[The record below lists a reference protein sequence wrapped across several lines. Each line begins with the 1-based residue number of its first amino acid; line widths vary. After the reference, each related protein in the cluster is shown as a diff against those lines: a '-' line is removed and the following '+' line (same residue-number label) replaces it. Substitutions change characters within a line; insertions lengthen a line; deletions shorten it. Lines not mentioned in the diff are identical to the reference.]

1 MTPQGSDVCR
11 HADLG
16 RSSPVS
22 HRPRRRV
29 QPPDELRRLTGQRSS
44 GENFLYVIK
53 GTPPARRAVP
63 ALGRSRAGSR
73 RAERVREAAGGAR
86 QELGGAA
93 GLLGDSGAAACP
105 RPTSGSPPVAG
116 TAAAPTPR
124 TRRQAA
130 QAATFPE
137 RRASTD
143 GQAVLLAPGSRSP
156 RKITA
161 QRVCGASLTRW
172 RKRHP

>member
-1 MTPQGSDVCR
+1 MPATVAR
-11 HADLG
+11 A
-16 RSSPVS
+16 VS
-22 HRPRRRV
+22 TISWSRTRAPNRIR
-29 QPPDELRRLTGQRSS
+29 
-44 GENFLYVIK
+44 ENFLYLFK

-86 QELGGAA
+86 QELGGAG

-116 TAAAPTPR
+116 AAAPTPR

-130 QAATFPE
+130 QAATFPQ

-143 GQAVLLAPGSRSP
+143 GRAVLLAPGSLSP

-161 QRVCGASLTRW
+161 QGRACGASLTR
-172 RKRHP
+172 